1 MPSKSKAQH
10 NFMAA
15 VANNPQFAKRAGVPQ
30 SVGREYMKADKGR
43 SFNKGG
49 DLVSNCGTK
58 RKGYKKGGKPG
69 YHRMPDGTMM
79 KDSEHKGYKS
89 GGKLQMVTNDEGE
102 RVPFYAADGKG
113 AMAYG
118 GKVKGMKRGGGVRG
132 DGICQRGRTRGTMR

>member
-15 VANNPQFAKRAGVPQ
+15 VANNPQFARRAGVPQ
-30 SVGREYMKADKGR
+30 SVGREYMKADRGR
-43 SFNKGG
+43 SFNEGG

-58 RKGYKKGGKPG
+58 RMKKGGKPG

>member
-1 MPSKSKAQH
+1 VPSRSKAQH

-58 RKGYKKGGKPG
+58 RMKKGGKPG

-89 GGKLQMVTNDEGE
+89 GGKLKMVEKNGQQ
-102 RVPFYAADGKG
+102 VPFYAADGVGK
-113 AMAYG
+113 MAYG
-118 GKVKGMKRGGGVRG
+118 GKVKKMNKGGGVRG

>member
-1 MPSKSKAQH
+1 
-10 NFMAA
+10 MAA
-15 VANNPQFAKRAGVPQ
+15 VANNPEFASKAGVPQ

-43 SFNKGG
+43 SFKEGG

-58 RKGYKKGGKPG
+58 RMKKGGKPG

-89 GGKLQMVTNDEGE
+89 GGKLKMVEKNGQQ
-102 RVPFYAADGKG
+102 VPFYAADGVGK
-113 AMAYG
+113 MAYG
-118 GKVKGMKRGGGVRG
+118 GKVKKMNKGGGVRG

>member
-15 VANNPQFAKRAGVPQ
+15 VANNPQFARRAGVPQ
-30 SVGREYMKADKGR
+30 SVGREYMKADEGR

-58 RKGYKKGGKPG
+58 RKGYKKGG

-89 GGKLQMVTNDEGE
+89 GG
-102 RVPFYAADGKG
+102 
-113 AMAYG
+113 
-118 GKVKGMKRGGGVRG
+118 GVRG

>member
-1 MPSKSKAQH
+1 MPSKSKKQH
-10 NFMAA
+10 KFMAA
-15 VANNPQFAKRAGVPQ
+15 VANNPEFAREAGVPQ

-58 RKGYKKGGKPG
+58 RMKKGGKPG

-89 GGKLQMVTNDEGE
+89 GGKLKMVEKNGQQ
-102 RVPFYAADGKG
+102 VPFYAADGVGK
-113 AMAYG
+113 MAYG
-118 GKVKGMKRGGGVRG
+118 GKVKKMNKGGGVRG

>member
-1 MPSKSKAQH
+1 
-10 NFMAA
+10 
-15 VANNPQFAKRAGVPQ
+15 
-30 SVGREYMKADKGR
+30 MKADEGR

-58 RKGYKKGGKPG
+58 RMKKGGKPG

-79 KDSEHKGYKS
+79 KDSEHRGMKE
-89 GGKLQMVTNDEGE
+89 GGSLKMVTNDEGE

-118 GKVKGMKRGGGVRG
+118 GKVKGMKRGGMCRGYGRARGNKPVRYS
-132 DGICQRGRTRGTMR
+132 